1 VLYRFYENK
10 LIISAAQKYTDPS
23 EKDCVQETI
32 SKIVLQPVRV
42 GRFCKPS
49 LIKRFVLVPTPERGF
64 TAAFSTVLKFHF
76 STPPRFTATGKKF
89 PGGIA

>member
-32 SKIVLQPVRV
+32 FKIVLQRVRV

-49 LIKRFVLVPTPERGF
+49 LIKRFVLVPTPERGK
-64 TAAFSTVLKFHF
+64 VLKFHF
-76 STPPRFTATGKKF
+76 STPPRFTAAGKKF